1 MMYKNYKIISINAE
15 KTFDKIQY
23 PFMIKTLSKVEIEG
37 KLTKH
42 SKGQIRQIHCQ
53 HHTQWEETTSI
64 PLKIGNNTKMSAFV
78 SYST

>member
-42 SKGQIRQIHCQ
+42 SKGHIRQTNCQ
-53 HHTQWEETTSI
+53 HHTQWAKATRVPLRLGTS
-64 PLKIGNNTKMSAFV
+64 
-78 SYST
+78 